1 MPTNDMPTPEAG
13 QSEQD
18 VRTAK
23 LAWYGRIFTAAM
35 ALLAILGLL
44 AVYWVTTRH
53 PQTDDAEVFANYI
66 GIAPVVQGPILHL
79 NVADNQRVKQGDL
92 LFEIDDRPYKY
103 ALDHAVSDQ
112 ATLEGQIVDEQRRI
126 SAEVHAVTAS
136 GAATRSASANVD
148 RAQASIREAEADVTH
163 SEAALDRAKTEWAY
177 AENNLHR
184 VEPLLVKQ
192 FVTVDQV
199 DQARTTERAS
209 AQSVQEAESQLALNR
224 AHLNSMLAALAQ
236 AKASADQST
245 AQLHQS
251 ESSVLTLDPLVAQ
264 RQGRVAAIDDAR
276 YNYEQCRVYSP
287 FAARV
292 TNLLISEGAYA
303 HIGQEI
309 FTLIDTRVW
318 WVLANFRETQ
328 LKHIQ
333 PGMTAD
339 IYVMSDPGL
348 RFTGVVE
355 STGYGVT
362 PDPSIWGKLTPGLP
376 DVQRTLSWVHLA
388 SRYPVRIRIESPLS
402 DVIRLG
408 ESAVVVVRGYKDK
421 PPTSAPKTPGP

>member
-1 MPTNDMPTPEAG
+1 MAD
-13 QSEQD
+13 QD
-18 VRTAK
+18 TVQPAQDNRIAK
-23 LAWYGRIFTAAM
+23 LQWYGRVFTASM
-35 ALLAILGLL
+35 VLLAIAGLL
-44 AVYWVTTRH
+44 AVYLVSTRR
-53 PQTDDAEVFANYI
+53 PQTDDAEIFANYI
-66 GIAPVVQGPILHL
+66 GIAPVVEGPILHL

-92 LFEIDDRPYKY
+92 LFDIDDRPYKY
-103 ALDHAVSDQ
+103 ALDHATSDR
-112 ATLEGQIVDEQRRI
+112 AALEGQIVDEQRRI
-126 SAEVHAVTAS
+126 RAEVHAVTAS

-148 RAQASIREAEADVTH
+148 RAQASIREAEADVAH
-163 SEAALDRAKTEWAY
+163 SEAALDRAKAEWTY

-209 AQSVQEAESQLALNR
+209 SQSVHEAESQLALNR

-236 AKASADQST
+236 AQASAEQST

-264 RQGRVAAIDDAR
+264 RQGRDATIYNAQ
-276 YNYEQCRVYSP
+276 YNYDQCRVYAP
-287 FAARV
+287 FDARV
-292 TNLLISEGAYA
+292 TSLNISEGAYA
-303 HIGQEI
+303 HVGQEI

-339 IYVMSDPGL
+339 VYVMSDPGL
-348 RFTGVVE
+348 RLTGVVE
-355 STGYGVT
+355 SSGYGVT
-362 PDPSIWGKLTPGLP
+362 PDPSLVGRITSGLP

-388 SRYPVRIRIESPLS
+388 SRYPVRIRIQSPPS

-408 ESAVVVVRGYKDK
+408 ASAVVVIHGYKR
-421 PPTSAPKTPGP
+421 

>member
-1 MPTNDMPTPEAG
+1 MPD
-13 QSEQD
+13 QD
-18 VRTAK
+18 TVQPAQDNRIAK
-23 LAWYGRIFTAAM
+23 LQWYGRVFTASM
-35 ALLAILGLL
+35 LLLAIVGLL
-44 AVYWVTTRH
+44 AVYLVSTRR
-53 PQTDDAEVFANYI
+53 PQTDDAEIFANYI
-66 GIAPVVQGPILHL
+66 GIAPVVEGPILHL

-92 LFEIDDRPYKY
+92 LFDIDDRPYKY
-103 ALDHAVSDQ
+103 ALDHATSDR
-112 ATLEGQIVDEQRRI
+112 AALEGQIVDEQRRI
-126 SAEVHAVTAS
+126 RAEVHAVTAS

-148 RAQASIREAEADVTH
+148 RAQASIREAEADVAH
-163 SEAALDRAKTEWAY
+163 SEAALDRAKTEWTY

-209 AQSVQEAESQLALNR
+209 SQFVHEAESQLALNR

-236 AKASADQST
+236 AQASAEQST

-264 RQGRVAAIDDAR
+264 RQGRDAAIYNAQ
-276 YNYEQCRVYSP
+276 YNYNQCRVYAP
-287 FAARV
+287 FDARV
-292 TNLLISEGAYA
+292 TSLNISEGAYA
-303 HIGQEI
+303 HVGQEI

-339 IYVMSDPGL
+339 VYAMSDPGL
-348 RFTGVVE
+348 RLTGVVE
-355 STGYGVT
+355 STGFGVT
-362 PDPSIWGKLTPGLP
+362 PDPSLVGRITPGLP

-388 SRYPVRIRIESPLS
+388 SRYPVRIRIQSPPS

-408 ESAVVVVRGYKDK
+408 ASAVVVIRGYKRK
-421 PPTSAPKTPGP
+421 P

>member
-1 MPTNDMPTPEAG
+1 MAD
-13 QSEQD
+13 QD
-18 VRTAK
+18 TVQPAQDNRIAK
-23 LAWYGRIFTAAM
+23 LQWYGRVFTASM
-35 ALLAILGLL
+35 VLLAIAGLL
-44 AVYWVTTRH
+44 AVYLVSTRR
-53 PQTDDAEVFANYI
+53 PQTDDAEIFANYI
-66 GIAPVVQGPILHL
+66 GIAPVVEGPILHL

-92 LFEIDDRPYKY
+92 LFDIDDRPYKY
-103 ALDHAVSDQ
+103 ALDHATSDR
-112 ATLEGQIVDEQRRI
+112 AALEGQIVDEQRRI
-126 SAEVHAVTAS
+126 RAEVHAVTAS

-148 RAQASIREAEADVTH
+148 RAQASIREAEADVAH
-163 SEAALDRAKTEWAY
+163 SEAALDRAKAEWTY

-209 AQSVQEAESQLALNR
+209 SQSVHEAESQLALNR

-236 AKASADQST
+236 AQASAEQST

-264 RQGRVAAIDDAR
+264 RQGRDATIYNAQ
-276 YNYEQCRVYSP
+276 YNYDQCRVYAP
-287 FAARV
+287 FDARV
-292 TNLLISEGAYA
+292 TSLVISEGAYA
-303 HIGQEI
+303 HVGQEI

-318 WVLANFRETQ
+318 WVVANFRETQ

-333 PGMTAD
+333 PGMSAD
-339 IYVMSDPGL
+339 VYFMSDTGL

-362 PDPSIWGKLTPGLP
+362 PDPSLLGRITSGLP

-388 SRYPVRIRIESPLS
+388 SRYPVRIRIESPPS
-402 DVIRLG
+402 DGIRLG
-408 ESAVVVVRGYKDK
+408 ESAVVVIRGYKRK
-421 PPTSAPKTPGP
+421 P